1 MIYPLLL
8 AATLWRWD
16 FPCGEPIDHFRV
28 RQVHVYQIGIQP
40 GLDDAGNII
49 AMPIYSPW
57 APVLVQESMETMALV
72 QCEPLAGECCYIE
85 VTSYDDANNPD
96 EGQECA

>member
-1 MIYPLLL
+1 MIPALL
-8 AATLWRWD
+8 AAMLWLWD

-40 GLDDAGNII
+40 ALDDAGNII

-57 APVLVQESMETMALV
+57 LPVLVQESMETMALV
-72 QCEPLAGECCYIE
+72 TCEPLAGELCTIE
-85 VTSYDDANNPD
+85 VSAFDSAGNIDSGNAD
-96 EGQECA
+96 CA